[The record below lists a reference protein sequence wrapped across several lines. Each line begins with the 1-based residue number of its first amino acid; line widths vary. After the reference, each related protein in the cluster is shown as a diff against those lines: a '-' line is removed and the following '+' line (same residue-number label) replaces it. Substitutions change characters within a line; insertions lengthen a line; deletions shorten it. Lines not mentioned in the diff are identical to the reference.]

1 MRCILCPRLAAYI
14 YLPTGQENMSY
25 RLCVLVSCLL
35 VCPAPCLTQTSIQP
49 SACSLRIMIVDQN
62 SPTNCKLANSSDT
75 FNCTL
80 DQLGSA
86 LDNVAT
92 ADNFNETD
100 LVCITLTSGKL
111 LLNYTDTQI
120 DRNIHIIGHEDND
133 TTVMC
138 SPNATFDADVYEEFP
153 LKFGGNGSVY
163 IERVHFADCKR
174 PLLFNNVANVTITD
188 CYFRYTLMCTYIYV
202 SLSLYHSLPPPSLS
216 VVLHKRHLKSLT
228 LSLSLSCI
236 LSSLTISVRD
246 REH

>member
-1 MRCILCPRLAAYI
+1 MYI
-14 YLPTGQENMSY
+14 YLTTGQENMPY

-35 VCPAPCLTQTSIQP
+35 VCAAPCLTQMSIQP

-62 SPTNCKLANSSDT
+62 SPTNCSTSKLANINSSDT
-75 FNCTL
+75 FNCT
-80 DQLGSA
+80 QLGSA
-86 LDNVAT
+86 LNIVAT
-92 ADNFNETD
+92 AENFNETD
-100 LVCITLTSGKL
+100 LVCITLTSGMQ
-111 LLNYTDTQI
+111 LLNYTDAQI
-120 DRNIHIIGHEDND
+120 DHNIHIIGHEDND
-133 TTVMC
+133 TIVMC

-153 LKFGGNGSVY
+153 LKFGGNGSVH

-188 CYFRYTLMCTYIYV
+188 CYFRYTLICTYIYV